1 MLEDAPA
8 LVTSE
13 VELDRQ
19 LLDAKLTA
27 PRLSRRSPVSRAA
40 LIAAARSSDHRIVAV
55 TAPAGYGKSTLLAQW
70 ASAET
75 RPVAWASLDRF
86 DDDPIALLAVL
97 ASAYGRI
104 TPGAERLADTVRG
117 YGGSALGRAAPL
129 VATAIRASP
138 TPFVLMLDDLHELQN
153 TASHD
158 VLSVVIGGL
167 PPGSQLVAAS
177 RAEQP
182 HLAHSRA
189 FGESVEI
196 TAVDLAFDA
205 TGVREVF
212 ADANVA
218 LSPEEAVE
226 VVERT
231 EGWPVGVFLA
241 AAIMRDGGAPAVSGD
256 DRFIADYLYQEALM
270 SLPDHRQ
277 QFLRRTAVLE
287 NLSAPLCDAIL
298 GSDDARI
305 ALRDLA
311 ASNAFLIPLDRHRE
325 WYRYHGLF
333 REFLLSELD
342 RVEPDLIPELR
353 VRAASWFEAHAA
365 PAVAV
370 EYLLDVPS
378 EQTRAIHL
386 VAGTTLGAYQLGLL
400 TTVQRW
406 YRTIG
411 DRAIEEYPPLA
422 VFGGWISALAGQ
434 ADEADR
440 WAAVLA
446 EASYDLPPD
455 DGSASFDSARAMLRS
470 FMCASGPDQAMADA
484 RYAVESE
491 PATSPWR
498 DQALIL
504 LGEAH
509 LLAGDLEQAE
519 VAFTEGSTVARAHGN
534 TDGVVLSESELAVL
548 TMDDERW
555 VEAAG
560 HIQTAL
566 EAIEANG
573 MDDYSVSVLAF
584 AEAARLALHQADLP
598 AVHRHIT
605 RAMRARPS
613 CTSAM
618 PYVAVRARLQLAKV
632 HWALNDHI
640 TAHHLLREVE
650 DILLRRPDLGSL
662 VDQVEEFRNL
672 VASSEQ
678 SGWTG
683 GPPLTPA
690 ELRLLPY
697 LQTHL
702 SNAEIAARLYVSRN
716 TVNSELA
723 SIYRKFDVSK
733 RSAAVQRATEVG
745 LLGA

>member
-27 PRLSRRSPVSRAA
+27 PRLARRSSVSRAP
-40 LIAAARSSDHRIVAV
+40 LVAAARSSDRRIVAV

-70 ASAET
+70 ANAES
-75 RPVAWASLDRF
+75 RPVAWVSLDRF
-86 DDDPIALLAVL
+86 DDDPIALLVVL

-104 TPGAERLADTVRG
+104 MPGAERLADAIRG

-129 VATAIRASP
+129 IATALRTSR
-138 TPFVLMLDDLHELQN
+138 TPFVLMLDDLHELQDP
-153 TASHD
+153 ACHD
-158 VLSVVIGGL
+158 VLSVVIGGI
-167 PPGSQLVAAS
+167 PSGSQLVAAS

-189 FGESVEI
+189 FGESMEI

-205 TGVREVF
+205 TGAREVF

-218 LSPEEAVE
+218 LSPEEALE

-270 SLPDHRQ
+270 SLPEHQ
-277 QFLRRTAVLE
+277 QRFLRRTAVLE

-298 GSDDARI
+298 GSDDAGVV
-305 ALRDLA
+305 LHDLA
-311 ASNAFLIPLDRHRE
+311 ASNAFLIPLDRRRE

-333 REFLLSELD
+333 REFLLGELA

-353 VRAASWFEAHAA
+353 VRAASWFEDNAA

-378 EQTRAIHL
+378 ERTRALHL
-386 VAGTTLGAYQLGLL
+386 VAATTLGAYQLGLL

-422 VFGGWISALAGQ
+422 VFAGWITALAGQ

-440 WAAVLA
+440 WAAVL
-446 EASYDLPPD
+446 ESASYDLPPD
-455 DGSASFDSARAMLRS
+455 DGSASLDSARAMLRS
-470 FMCASGPDQAMADA
+470 FMCPAGPGQAMADA
-484 RYAVESE
+484 RLAVASE
-491 PATSPWR
+491 PSTSPWR

-519 VAFTEGSTVARAHGN
+519 VAFAEGSTVASAHGN

-548 TMDDERW
+548 TMDDGRW
-555 VEAAG
+555 VEGAG
-560 HIQTAL
+560 HVQAAL

-573 MDDYSVSVLAF
+573 MEDYSVSVLAF
-584 AEAARLALHQADLP
+584 AEAARLALHRGDLDE
-598 AVHRHIT
+598 VHRQLP
-605 RAMRARPS
+605 RAMRARPT

-618 PYVAVRARLQLAKV
+618 PYVAVRVRLQLAKV
-632 HWALNDHI
+632 HWALNDHV
-640 TAHHLLREVE
+640 TAHHLLREIE
-650 DILLRRPDLGSL
+650 DILLRRPELGAL
-662 VDQVEEFRNL
+662 VDQVDDFRNWWRPVNDRAGL
-672 VASSEQ
+672 EAHPCRPPSFGSSRT
-678 SGWTG
+678 SRRTSRSVRSPTG
-683 GPPLTPA
+683 ST
-690 ELRLLPY
+690 
-697 LQTHL
+697 
-702 SNAEIAARLYVSRN
+702 S
-716 TVNSELA
+716 
-723 SIYRKFDVSK
+723 
-733 RSAAVQRATEVG
+733 RATR
-745 LLGA
+745 

>member
-27 PRLSRRSPVSRAA
+27 PRLARRSPVSRAP
-40 LIAAARSSDHRIVAV
+40 LVAAARSSDRRIVAV

-70 ASAET
+70 ANAET
-75 RPVAWASLDRF
+75 RPVAWVSLDRF
-86 DDDPIALLAVL
+86 DDDPIALLVVL

-104 TPGAERLADTVRG
+104 TPGAEHLADAVRG

-129 VATAIRASP
+129 IATALRASR
-138 TPFVLMLDDLHELQN
+138 TPFVLMLDDLHELQDP
-153 TASHD
+153 ACHD
-158 VLSVVIGGL
+158 VLSVVIAGI

-189 FGESVEI
+189 FGESMEI

-205 TGVREVF
+205 TGAREVF
-212 ADANVA
+212 ADANLA
-218 LSPEEAVE
+218 LSPEEALE

-241 AAIMRDGGAPAVSGD
+241 AAIMRDGGAQVVSGD

-270 SLPDHRQ
+270 SLPEHQ
-277 QFLRRTAVLE
+277 QRFLRRTAVLE
-287 NLSAPLCDAIL
+287 NLSAPLCDAVL
-298 GSDDARI
+298 GTDDAGV
-305 ALRDLA
+305 ALRELA
-311 ASNAFLIPLDRHRE
+311 ASNAFLVPLDRRRE

-333 REFLLSELD
+333 REFLLSELA

-353 VRAASWFEAHAA
+353 VRAASWFEEHAA

-378 EQTRAIHL
+378 ERTRAIHL
-386 VAGTTLGAYQLGLL
+386 VAATTLGAYQLGLL

-422 VFGGWISALAGQ
+422 VFAGWITALAGQ

-440 WAAVLA
+440 WAAVL
-446 EASYDLPPD
+446 ESASYDLPPD
-455 DGSASFDSARAMLRS
+455 DGSASLESARAMLRS
-470 FMCASGPDQAMADA
+470 FMCPAGPGQAMEDA
-484 RYAVESE
+484 RLAVASE
-491 PATSPWR
+491 PSTSPWR

-519 VAFTEGSTVARAHGN
+519 VAFTAGSTVASAHGN

-548 TMDDERW
+548 TMDDGRW
-555 VEAAG
+555 VEGAG
-560 HIQTAL
+560 HVQAAL

-573 MDDYSVSVLAF
+573 MEDYSMSVLAF
-584 AEAARLALHQADLP
+584 AEAARLALHRGDLDE
-598 AVHRHIT
+598 VHRQLPVRCGHVP
-605 RAMRARPS
+605 RAPRRCRTSRCACACNSPR
-613 CTSAM
+613 CTG
-618 PYVAVRARLQLAKV
+618 R
-632 HWALNDHI
+632 
-640 TAHHLLREVE
+640 
-650 DILLRRPDLGSL
+650 
-662 VDQVEEFRNL
+662 
-672 VASSEQ
+672 
-678 SGWTG
+678 
-683 GPPLTPA
+683 
-690 ELRLLPY
+690 
-697 LQTHL
+697 
-702 SNAEIAARLYVSRN
+702 
-716 TVNSELA
+716 
-723 SIYRKFDVSK
+723 
-733 RSAAVQRATEVG
+733 
-745 LLGA
+745 